1 MSQTQCFSQE
11 DLVKLRPLVSLLS
24 TDRDTA
30 AGISS
35 RDHQAFPARFA
46 PCLQRQL
53 HKSEEYRVHPLCTSL
68 AGTLRQLV
76 KWDALMQDN
85 IVLLPPEPHMRQF
98 VDFYP
103 TTGEY
108 AVRSNLSPTDQ
119 QRIRG
124 TVAHLHSNACT
135 ESEALISYF
144 SRVSSSS

>member
-1 MSQTQCFSQE
+1 MSQTQCFSRE
-11 DLVKLRPLVSLLS
+11 DLVKLRPLVSLLNA
-24 TDRDTA
+24 DTA
-30 AGISS
+30 VGISL
-35 RDHQAFPARFA
+35 REHQVFPPRFA

-53 HKSEEYRVHPLCTSL
+53 HNSEYRVHPLCSSL